1 MDEEAKHPG
10 GRPAF
15 DPNEEMR
22 KAVEAMSSVG
32 IPQAD
37 IAKAFDISEPTL
49 RKYFRDELDT
59 AAIKANARVAA
70 NLYKQATKDDIRSA
84 TPAIFW
90 LKTRMGW
97 KDSVQVE
104 HTGSIDTRINQMS
117 DDELREF
124 IQERAA
130 RFGTGMAG
138 NRKPYGQDK
147 PH

>member
-1 MDEEAKHPG
+1 MDEDTKNPG
-10 GRPAF
+10 GRPPF
-15 DPNEEMR
+15 QPSEEMR

-32 IPQAD
+32 IPQDD
-37 IAKAFDISEPTL
+37 IAKAFGISKPTL
-49 RKYFRDELDT
+49 AKYFREELDT

-124 IQERAA
+124 IKERAA
-130 RFGTGMAG
+130 RFSAG
-138 NRKPYGQDK
+138 LGGDRAPHGANK

>member
-1 MDEEAKHPG
+1 MDEDTKNPG
-10 GRPAF
+10 GRPPF
-15 DPNEEMR
+15 QPSEEMR

-32 IPQAD
+32 IPQDD
-37 IAKAFDISEPTL
+37 IAKAFGISKPTL
-49 RKYFRDELDT
+49 AKYFREELDT

-124 IQERAA
+124 IKERAA
-130 RFGTGMAG
+130 RFSAG
-138 NRKPYGQDK
+138 LGGDRTPYGSDK

>member
-1 MDEEAKHPG
+1 MDEEAKNLG
-10 GRPAF
+10 GRPPF
-15 DPNEEMR
+15 EPSEEMR

-32 IPQAD
+32 IPQED
-37 IAKAFDISEPTL
+37 IAKAFGISKPTL
-49 RKYFRDELDT
+49 AKHFREELDT

-104 HTGSIDTRINQMS
+104 HSGSIDTRINQMS

-124 IQERAA
+124 IQERAT
-130 RFGTGMAG
+130 RFSTGMAG

>member
-1 MDEEAKHPG
+1 VDEESKNPG
-10 GRPAF
+10 GRPPFEAS
-15 DPNEEMR
+15 DEMR

-32 IPQAD
+32 IPQSD
-37 IAKAFDISEPTL
+37 IAKAFGISEPTL
-49 RKYFRDELDT
+49 RKYFREELDT

-124 IQERAA
+124 IKERAA
-130 RFGTGMAG
+130 RFSTGLG
-138 NRKPYGQDK
+138 GDRTPYGSDK